1 MIAFQRNQNI
11 LLLVFLKNILNLLDR
26 YGKYSIAIPIIL
38 VGVILQ
44 RILVSIYLPNF
55 LSFSDGLMN
64 PDQLFSYDLPYL
76 ERLYQK
82 LGEDG
87 RKYYAEMLGIDFIF
101 AFIMA
106 TGLSLLLSALNKTP
120 KWYFLLPCLLAL
132 SDFLEN
138 ASQLLLLNLY
148 PKLNVL
154 LSSFSS
160 YASSM
165 KMSLSLACLLLVT
178 WHIFKRIMIWFRQ
191 IFRSKA
197 DIQN

>member
-26 YGKYSIAIPIIL
+26 YGKYRIAIPIIL

-55 LSFSDGLMN
+55 LSFSDGLVN
-64 PDQLFSYDLPYL
+64 PDQLFSYDLSYL
-76 ERLYQK
+76 ERLYQN

-132 SDFLEN
+132 SDFSEN

-197 DIQN
+197 DIKN